1 MNMKKEKRQQIAV
14 IEGFS
19 FYTTQEAEQAKKE
32 QEGIRYLK
40 SKADLSKPQ
49 TVLSIYNRAIDQ
61 ELFETPVGMQFLHEM
76 REYLIAN
83 PSVREEE
90 LLPIP
95 VFSAENA
102 SSSQKN
108 GKIKRQKGKKSREDG
123 KDGRN
128 ANHPGNNGKKKESS
142 ATRRVVDY
150 RKKYHIS
157 LYINV
162 ILVVII
168 AAMFVITATSK
179 NNITILNYENE
190 LINKYEQWEEEL
202 AQREEALKQREE
214 AAAQ

>member
-1 MNMKKEKRQQIAV
+1 M
-14 IEGFS
+14 
-19 FYTTQEAEQAKKE
+19 
-32 QEGIRYLK
+32 
-40 SKADLSKPQ
+40 
-49 TVLSIYNRAIDQ
+49 
-61 ELFETPVGMQFLHEM
+61 HEM